1 MFLLR
6 LLILFLLGYLAFA
19 ALRSIVRRGKG
30 GPTGKLNS
38 DSNAEDMVLDP
49 QCQSYIPKSNAV
61 AQSGRYFCSRECA
74 QLYLNR

>member
-19 ALRSIVRRGKG
+19 ALRAIVRRSKS
-30 GPTGKLNS
+30 GPPGKLNS

>member
-6 LLILFLLGYLAFA
+6 LLALFLLGYVAFA
-19 ALRSIVRRGKG
+19 ALRSIVRRGKAG
-30 GPTGKLNS
+30 MSGKLNS
-38 DSNAEDMVLDP
+38 DSNGEDMVLDP
-49 QCQSYIPKSNAV
+49 QCQSYVPKSNAV

>member
-6 LLILFLLGYLAFA
+6 LLALFLLGYVAFA
-19 ALRSIVRRGKG
+19 ALRSIVRRGKDG
-30 GPTGKLNS
+30 RSGKLNS
-38 DSNAEDMVLDP
+38 DSKGEDMVLDP
-49 QCQSYIPKSNAV
+49 QCQSYVPKSNAV

>member
-6 LLILFLLGYLAFA
+6 LLILFLLGCVVFA
-19 ALRSIVRRGKG
+19 VLRSIVRRSKA
-30 GPTGKLNS
+30 GKLNT
-38 DSNAEDMVLDP
+38 DSNGEDMVLDP
-49 QCQSYIPKSNAV
+49 QCQSYVPKSHAV

>member
-6 LLILFLLGYLAFA
+6 LLILFLLCYVAFA
-19 ALRSIVRRGKG
+19 ALRSIVRRGKDRRSRQ
-30 GPTGKLNS
+30 TQS
-38 DSNAEDMVLDP
+38 DTKGEDMVLDP

>member
-6 LLILFLLGYLAFA
+6 LLILFLLGYLAFV
-19 ALRSIVRRGKG
+19 ALRSIARRGKDRMSG
-30 GPTGKLNS
+30 RLNAES
-38 DSNAEDMVLDP
+38 SGEDMVLDP

>member
-6 LLILFLLGYLAFA
+6 LLILFLLCYVAFA
-19 ALRSIVRRGKG
+19 ALRSMLSRGNRRS
-30 GPTGKLNS
+30 GKLNP
-38 DSNAEDMVLDP
+38 DSKGEDMVLDP
-49 QCQSYIPKSNAV
+49 QCQSYVPKSNAV

>member
-6 LLILFLLGYLAFA
+6 LLILFLLCYVAFA
-19 ALRSIVRRGKG
+19 ALRSMIRRGKDG
-30 GPTGKLNS
+30 ISGKLNP
-38 DSNAEDMVLDP
+38 DTKGEDMVLDP
-49 QCQSYIPKSNAV
+49 QCQAYIPKSNAV

>member
-1 MFLLR
+1 MLLLR
-6 LLILFLLGYLAFA
+6 LLILFLFCYVAFA
-19 ALRSIVRRGKG
+19 ALSAIVRRRKG
-30 GPTGKLNS
+30 GIFGKLKS
-38 DSNAEDMVLDP
+38 DSNGEDMVFDP